1 MTPAEHVSVAVVG
14 GGPTGVTAA
23 TLLAQ
28 YGIDTLV
35 LDRWPQVYPQP
46 RAVHLDDEV
55 YRILARLGVADA
67 FAAITR
73 PAKGLRLVD
82 RQQTVLAE
90 FSRDTS
96 LTRNGFPAANMFDQ
110 PELEELL
117 RQNLTRFPAARLRGD
132 TEVLAVTA
140 GADGVELRVRDRVT
154 GGESRITADY
164 VLGCDGANSTV
175 RSAIGST
182 MRSLRF
188 DQRWLVIDIGCT
200 RDLRQWEGVH
210 QVCDSQRAGTYMRIG
225 PNRYRW
231 EFALAEQESVDDY
244 STLAALRPLI
254 APWTRDVADA
264 DLQLLRVTE
273 YTFRAQIADRW
284 RSGRVFL
291 LGDAAHLT
299 PPFIGQGMGA
309 GLRDAMNLSWKIA
322 GHLRAGLPAS
332 VLDSYEPERSRHTRQ
347 MISLALNVGRAMTAG
362 GELGTLLRRL
372 VVPRVHLL
380 PGLRDKITDSAT
392 PPLRGSGMV
401 RRTARTRRLAG
412 RLCPNPVLACGRRL
426 DEELGR
432 GFGVVSTQALTAE
445 QRRLA
450 DARGART
457 VFAAPGTEL
466 ARWLGHHRV
475 TAAVVRP
482 DGTVMVAGRDLSALC
497 RDLPSF
503 VFDSPP
509 KTSAT
514 AGRHD

>member
-1 MTPAEHVSVAVVG
+1 MTPGEHVSVAVVG
-14 GGPTGVTAA
+14 GGPTGITTA
-23 TLLAQ
+23 TLLGQ

-82 RQQTVLAE
+82 RHHGVLAE
-90 FSRDTS
+90 FSRDTTP
-96 LTRNGFPAANMFDQ
+96 TRNGFPAANMFDQ
-110 PELEELL
+110 PALEKLL
-117 RQNLTRFPAARLRGD
+117 RDNLTRLPNVRMRGD
-132 TEVLAVTA
+132 TEVFAVT
-140 GADGVELRVRDRVT
+140 GRADGVELRVRDRVT

-175 RSAIGST
+175 RAAIGTT

-188 DQRWLVIDIGCT
+188 DQRWLVIDIACT
-200 RDLRQWEGVH
+200 ADLHQWEGVH
-210 QVCDSQRAGTYMRIG
+210 QVCDSRRAGTYMRIG

-231 EFALAEQESVDDY
+231 EFALAHQESVDDY
-244 STLAALRPLI
+244 ATLAQLRPLI
-254 APWTRDVADA
+254 EPWTRGIADA
-264 DLQLLRVTE
+264 DLQLLRVAE

-309 GLRDAMNLSWKIA
+309 GLRDAMNLAWKIA
-322 GHLRAGLPAS
+322 GHHRAGLPAS
-332 VLDSYEPERSRHTRQ
+332 VLDSYETERSRHTRQ

-362 GELGTLLRRL
+362 GEFGTLVRRL

-380 PGLRDKITDSAT
+380 PGLREKITDSAT
-392 PPLRGSGMV
+392 PPLRSSAVV
-401 RRTARTRRLAG
+401 RRTFGTRRLAG
-412 RLCPNPVLACGRRL
+412 RLCPNPVLATGRRL
-426 DEELGR
+426 DDELGR
-432 GFGVVSTQALTAE
+432 GFGVVTTKPLAPDL
-445 QRRLA
+445 QRVV
-450 DARGART
+450 DARGAQT
-457 VFAAPGTEL
+457 VLAAPGEEL
-466 ARWLGHHRV
+466 ACWLGQHRV
-475 TAAVVRP
+475 IGAVVRP

-497 RDLPSF
+497 RALPTF
-503 VFDSPP
+503 VPAHS
-509 KTSAT
+509 
-514 AGRHD
+514 GEREVR

>member
-1 MTPAEHVSVAVVG
+1 MTPGEHVSVAVVG
-14 GGPTGVTAA
+14 GGPTGISAA

-73 PAKGLRLVD
+73 PAMGLRLVD
-82 RQQTVLAE
+82 RHQSVLAE
-90 FSRDTS
+90 FRRDT
-96 LTRNGFPAANMFDQ
+96 TPTCNGFPAANMFDQ
-110 PELEELL
+110 PALEELL
-117 RQNLTRFPAARLRGD
+117 RDNLTRLPKVRLRGETD
-132 TEVLAVTA
+132 VFAVTG
-140 GADGVELRVRDRVT
+140 GADGVELSVRDRVT

-175 RSAIGST
+175 RSAIGTT

-188 DQRWLVIDIGCT
+188 AQRWLVIDVGCT

-210 QVCDSQRAGTYMRIG
+210 QVCDSRRAGTYMRIG

-244 STLAALRPLI
+244 ATLAALRPLI
-254 APWTRDVADA
+254 APWTRDIADA
-264 DLQLLRVTE
+264 DLQLLRVAE

-284 RSGRVFL
+284 RLGRVFL

-309 GLRDAMNLSWKIA
+309 GLRDALNLAWKIA
-322 GHLRAGLPAS
+322 GHHRAGLPAS
-332 VLDSYEPERSRHTRQ
+332 VLDSYEAERSRHTRQ

-362 GELGTLLRRL
+362 GELGTLVRRL
-372 VVPRVHLL
+372 VVLRVHLL
-380 PGLRDKITDSAT
+380 PGLREKITDSQT
-392 PPLRGSGMV
+392 PPLPASAMV
-401 RRTARTRRLAG
+401 RRTVRTRRLAG
-412 RLCPNPVLACGRRL
+412 RLCPNPVLATGRRL

-432 GFGVVSTQALTAE
+432 GFGVLTTQPLDPD
-445 QRRLA
+445 QQGIV
-450 DARGART
+450 DGRGARA
-457 VFAAPGTEL
+457 VLAAPGTEL
-466 ARWLGHHRV
+466 ACWLGHHRV
-475 TAAVVRP
+475 TAALVRP
-482 DGTVMVAGRDLSALC
+482 DGTVMMAGRDLSALC
-497 RDLPSF
+497 RALPWF
-503 VFDSPP
+503 VFDSPAQTP
-509 KTSAT
+509 AN
-514 AGRHD
+514 AECHE

>member
-1 MTPAEHVSVAVVG
+1 MTPGEHVSVAVVG
-14 GGPTGVTAA
+14 GGPTGITAA
-23 TLLAQ
+23 TLLGQ
-28 YGIDTLV
+28 YGLETLV

-82 RQQTVLAE
+82 RHHCVLAE
-90 FSRDTS
+90 FSRDTTP
-96 LTRNGFPAANMFDQ
+96 TRNGFPAANMFDQ
-110 PELEELL
+110 PELEKLL
-117 RQNLTRFPAARLRGD
+117 RDNLTRLPNVRLRGD
-132 TEVLAVTA
+132 TEVFAVTEEA
-140 GADGVELRVRDRVT
+140 NGVELHVRDRVT

-175 RSAIGST
+175 RAAIGAT

-188 DQRWLVIDIGCT
+188 DQRWLVLDIACT
-200 RDLRQWEGVH
+200 ADLHQWEGVH
-210 QVCDSQRAGTYMRIG
+210 QVCDSRRAGTYMRIG

-231 EFALAEQESVDDY
+231 EFALAHQESVDDY
-244 STLAALRPLI
+244 STLAQLRPLI
-254 APWTRDVADA
+254 EPWTRGIADA
-264 DLQLLRVTE
+264 DLQLLRVAE

-309 GLRDAMNLSWKIA
+309 GLRDAMNLAWKIA
-322 GHLRAGLPAS
+322 GHHRAGLPAS
-332 VLDSYEPERSRHTRQ
+332 VLDSYETERSRHTRQ

-362 GELGTLLRRL
+362 GEFGTLVRRL

-380 PGLRDKITDSAT
+380 PGLREKITDSTT
-392 PPLRGSGMV
+392 PPLRASAMV

-412 RLCPNPVLACGRRL
+412 RLCPNPVLATGRRL
-426 DEELGR
+426 DDELGR
-432 GFGVVSTQALTAE
+432 GFGVLTTQPLTPDL
-445 QRRLA
+445 QRIVE
-450 DARGART
+450 DRGAQSVLAVT
-457 VFAAPGTEL
+457 GEEL
-466 ARWLGHHRV
+466 ASWLGHHRV
-475 TAAVVRP
+475 TGAVVRP

-497 RDLPSF
+497 HALPTF
-503 VFDSPP
+503 VHSGERE
-509 KTSAT
+509 A
-514 AGRHD
+514 HE

>member
-1 MTPAEHVSVAVVG
+1 MTPGEHVSVAVVG
-14 GGPTGVTAA
+14 GGPTGITAA
-23 TLLAQ
+23 TLLGQ

-82 RQQTVLAE
+82 RHHCVLAE
-90 FSRDTS
+90 FSRDTTP
-96 LTRNGFPAANMFDQ
+96 TRNGFPAANMLDQ
-110 PELEELL
+110 PELEKLL
-117 RQNLTRFPAARLRGD
+117 RDNLTRLPNVRLRGG
-132 TEVLAVTA
+132 TEVFAVT
-140 GADGVELRVRDRVT
+140 GDADGVELRLRDRVT

-175 RSAIGST
+175 RAAIGAT

-188 DQRWLVIDIGCT
+188 DQRWLVIDIACT
-200 RDLRQWEGVH
+200 ADLHQWEGVH
-210 QVCDSQRAGTYMRIG
+210 QVCDSRRAGTYMRIG

-231 EFALAEQESVDDY
+231 EFALAHQESVDDY
-244 STLAALRPLI
+244 STLAQLRPLI
-254 APWTRDVADA
+254 EPWTRGIAVA
-264 DLQLLRVTE
+264 DLQLLRVAE

-309 GLRDAMNLSWKIA
+309 GLRDAMNLAWKIA
-322 GHLRAGLPAS
+322 GHHRAGLPAS
-332 VLDSYEPERSRHTRQ
+332 VLDSYETERSRHTRQ

-362 GELGTLLRRL
+362 GEFGTVVRRL

-380 PGLRDKITDSAT
+380 PGLREKITDSAT
-392 PPLRGSGMV
+392 PPLRASAMV

-412 RLCPNPVLACGRRL
+412 RLCPNPVLATGRRL
-426 DEELGR
+426 DDELGQ
-432 GFGVVSTQALTAE
+432 GFGVLTTRPLTPDL
-445 QRRLA
+445 QRLVEE
-450 DARGART
+450 RGAQI
-457 VFAAPGTEL
+457 VLAAPGEEL
-466 ARWLGHHRV
+466 AGWLGHHRV
-475 TAAVVRP
+475 TGAVVRP

-497 RDLPSF
+497 HALPTF
-503 VFDSPP
+503 VHSGEREAP
-509 KTSAT
+509 
-514 AGRHD
+514 

>member
-1 MTPAEHVSVAVVG
+1 MTPGEHVSVAVVG
-14 GGPTGVTAA
+14 GGPTGITAA
-23 TLLAQ
+23 TLLGQ
-28 YGIDTLV
+28 YGLDTLV

-82 RQQTVLAE
+82 RHHCVLAE
-90 FSRDTS
+90 FSRDTTP
-96 LTRNGFPAANMFDQ
+96 TRNGFPAANMFDQ
-110 PELEELL
+110 PELEKLL
-117 RQNLTRFPAARLRGD
+117 RDNLTRLPNVRLRGD
-132 TEVLAVTA
+132 TEVFAVTEE
-140 GADGVELRVRDRVT
+140 ADGVELHVRDRVT

-175 RSAIGST
+175 RAAIGAT

-188 DQRWLVIDIGCT
+188 DQRWLVLDIACT
-200 RDLRQWEGVH
+200 ADLHQWEGVH
-210 QVCDSQRAGTYMRIG
+210 QVCDSRRAGTYMRIG

-231 EFALAEQESVDDY
+231 EFALAHQESVDDY
-244 STLAALRPLI
+244 STLAQLRPLI
-254 APWTRDVADA
+254 EPWTRGIADA
-264 DLQLLRVTE
+264 DLQLLRVAE

-309 GLRDAMNLSWKIA
+309 GLRDAMNLAWKIA
-322 GHLRAGLPAS
+322 GHHRAGLPAS
-332 VLDSYEPERSRHTRQ
+332 VLDSYETERSRHTRQ

-362 GELGTLLRRL
+362 GEFGTLVRRL

-380 PGLRDKITDSAT
+380 PGLREKITDSAT
-392 PPLRGSGMV
+392 PPLRASAMV

-412 RLCPNPVLACGRRL
+412 RLCPNPVLATGRRL
-426 DEELGR
+426 DDELGR
-432 GFGVVSTQALTAE
+432 GFGVLTTQPLTPDL
-445 QRRLA
+445 QRIVE
-450 DARGART
+450 DRGAQSVLAVT
-457 VFAAPGTEL
+457 GEEL
-466 ARWLGHHRV
+466 ASWLGHHRV
-475 TAAVVRP
+475 TGAVVRP

-497 RDLPSF
+497 HALPTF
-503 VFDSPP
+503 VHSGERE
-509 KTSAT
+509 A
-514 AGRHD
+514 HE